1 VKHIHLFARV
11 SAAQG
16 ENVLTEALTLTL
28 QSSQQFKVR
37 FLKKAGVSIRTQEDI
52 EFISQG
58 RDEASGKIPDLTI
71 KSRGSNRFFLL
82 FEIKEHY
89 KLSQKQWS
97 HYEEIAHAQPHRIKK
112 AFAIVSPYTD
122 ISELPGKGTNSRI
135 WKWTDVY
142 EIIETFKEK
151 NKISQFLLSELLSLL
166 ESKNMKP
173 FKPFSSEKL
182 SSLHNFSGVTKDVS
196 ALLNDCFSNLQRSSG
211 YEIPPSGKFRWESSS
226 DANWF
231 DKIWGAFQKR

>member
-1 VKHIHLFARV
+1 M
-11 SAAQG
+11 
-16 ENVLTEALTLTL
+16 
-28 QSSQQFKVR
+28 
-37 FLKKAGVSIRTQEDI
+37 SIRTQEDI
-52 EFISQG
+52 EFVSQG

-89 KLSQKQWS
+89 KLSRKQWN

-122 ISELPGKGTNSRI
+122 ISELPGKGTDCRI

-151 NKISQFLLSELLSLL
+151 HKISQFLLSELLSLL

-182 SSLHNFSGVTKDVS
+182 SSLHNFSGVQKMYQPFSMTASPIFNDHQGMKFLHLANS
-196 ALLNDCFSNLQRSSG
+196 AGQAQVMLIGLIRFG
-211 YEIPPSGKFRWESSS
+211 GH
-226 DANWF
+226 
-231 DKIWGAFQKR
+231 FQEGEAK